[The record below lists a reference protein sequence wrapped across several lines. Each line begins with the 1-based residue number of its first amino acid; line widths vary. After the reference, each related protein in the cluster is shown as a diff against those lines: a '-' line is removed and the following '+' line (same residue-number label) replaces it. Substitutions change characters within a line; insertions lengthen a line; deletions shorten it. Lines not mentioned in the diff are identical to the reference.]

1 MKNERRI
8 FMHSFIYQLSNEII
22 KEDDLLYEEELY
34 DDFVG
39 QIADYV
45 NGNIDRNAAIN
56 ELVISLTPYGIIY
69 DPTDQSIVFKKGFKE
84 SFFKE
89 RFAKLKKYVSEL
101 TLEEFSGSTDTFPLY
116 CIKKTIEDKYGMYI
130 YSDNVYIT
138 LDEFVRN
145 MEEGKKYYFGSA
157 IDYHF

>member
-1 MKNERRI
+1 
-8 FMHSFIYQLSNEII
+8 MHSLIYQLSDEII
-22 KEDDLLYEEELY
+22 ESDDFLNEEELY
-34 DDFVG
+34 DSFVG
-39 QIADYV
+39 SIADYV
-45 NGNIDRNAAIN
+45 NGDIDRNAAIN

-69 DPTDQSIVFKKGFKE
+69 DPTEQSITFRQGFKE
-84 SFFKE
+84 AFFKE
-89 RFAKLKKYVSEL
+89 RYTNLKKYVSKL

-116 CIKKTIEDKYGMYI
+116 CIKKTIEDKYGTYI
-130 YSDNVYIT
+130 YFDNVYIT

>member
-1 MKNERRI
+1 
-8 FMHSFIYQLSNEII
+8 MHGLIYQLSNEII

-45 NGNIDRNAAIN
+45 NGDIDRNAAIN
-56 ELVISLTPYGIIY
+56 ELVVSLMPYGIIY